1 MKNSDLND
9 ISDFEQIVRE
19 NIKGTLVQLVLCF
32 YHRFN
37 YLEESYDQIFNTV
50 VDYLILPQK
59 DIELLHD
66 VVLDELENKYYYKM
80 IQNEPVKFKSIL

>member
-1 MKNSDLND
+1 MENRDLND

-19 NIKGTLVQLVLCF
+19 NIKGILVQLVLCF

-50 VDYLILPQK
+50 ASYLILPQK

>member
-1 MKNSDLND
+1 MVNKDVND
-9 ISDFEQIVRE
+9 TNDFEQIVRE
-19 NIKGTLVQLVLCF
+19 NIKAILVQLVLCF

-37 YLEESYDQIFNTV
+37 YLEESYDQIFNTI

-59 DIELLHD
+59 DIKLLHD

-80 IQNEPVKFKSIL
+80 SQNEPVKFESVL